1 MPAWVTISAAFLKN
15 LIPAPLRLLLNPW
28 VLGSVALV
36 LSHGYAF
43 HKGKTHERR
52 SQANAVVDLNQRL
65 AKEESLAAERQ
76 VTFDIKLSEEV
87 NKARA
92 EAQNASVDGKC
103 ALDEP
108 AIKRTRAVAKTAE
121 LP

>member
-1 MPAWVTISAAFLKN
+1 
-15 LIPAPLRLLLNPW
+15 

-43 HKGKTHERR
+43 HKGKAHERR

-108 AIKRTRAVAKTAE
+108 AIRRTRAVAKTAE

>member
-1 MPAWVTISAAFLKN
+1 

-36 LSHGYAF
+36 LSHGYTF
-43 HKGKTHERR
+43 HKGKVHERR
-52 SQANAVVDLNQRL
+52 SQANAVVDLNQKL
-65 AKEESLAAERQ
+65 AKQESLEAERR
-76 VTFDIKLSEEV
+76 VVFETKLNEEV

-108 AIKRTRAVAKTAE
+108 AIRRTRAVAKTAE

>member
-1 MPAWVTISAAFLKN
+1 
-15 LIPAPLRLLLNPW
+15 
-28 VLGSVALV
+28 V

-52 SQANAVVDLNQRL
+52 SQENAVVDLNQRL

-108 AIKRTRAVAKTAE
+108 AIQRTRAVAKTAE